1 MTARQFTIVIVV
13 GARPNFMKV
22 APIITAIRNYNEAM
36 GLKKSGKM
44 TVDGGVVLRHLLV
57 HTGQHYDATMSDQ
70 FFRDLGIENPDV
82 NLWVGSGSHAV
93 QTAEVMMRFEQVLL
107 KERPDAVL
115 VAGDVNSTIA
125 CALVASKIRYDGS
138 GHRPLVI
145 HVEAGLRSFDDEMP
159 EECNRILTD
168 HLSNLLFVTE
178 PSGRVN
184 LLKEGISENKI
195 YFVGNTMIDTLMA
208 FRERAQDDNF
218 LRELGLQ
225 GSTIGTS
232 PPLRVSRYA
241 LLTLHRPSN
250 VDDREAFHQILEGLS
265 EVSTKW
271 PVIFPAHPR
280 TCKRIE
286 EFGLQ
291 GYFVRNLQTSPFPT
305 DLDGT
310 PSPGIRIIPPQG
322 YLRFVCL
329 MKNADLVITDSGG
342 VQEETTCLG
351 VPCVTVRDN
360 TERPV
365 TIDHGTNIL
374 AGTTPAG
381 IRQAIARQIEGKRTD
396 IHPEKW
402 DGCAATRIVSVL
414 VEKLRAHAKS
424 LSSIEDGHDPG
435 STAEKSQEAVV
446 LESGRC
452 IPAIL

>member
-22 APIITAIRNYNEAM
+22 APIITAIRNYNQAM
-36 GLKKSGKM
+36 GLKKSSRM
-44 TVDGGVVLRHLLV
+44 AADGGVILRHLLV

-70 FFRDLGIENPDV
+70 FFRDLGMENPDV
-82 NLWVGSGSHAV
+82 NLCVGSGSHAV

-115 VAGDVNSTIA
+115 VVGDVNSTIA

-138 GHRPLVI
+138 GHRPIVI

-168 HLSNLLFVTE
+168 HLSNVLFVTE

-195 YFVGNTMIDTLMA
+195 FFVGNTMIDTLMA

-218 LRELGLQ
+218 LQELGLQ
-225 GSTIGTS
+225 ESTNRTD
-232 PPLRVSRYA
+232 PPIRVSTYA

-250 VDDREAFHQILEGLS
+250 VDDREAFHQILEGIS
-265 EVSTKW
+265 EVSAKW

-291 GYFVRNLQTSPFPT
+291 GYFVRNLNTSPFPL
-305 DLDGT
+305 DLDG
-310 PSPGIRIIPPQG
+310 PSSPGIRIIPPQG

-329 MKNADLVITDSGG
+329 MKNAGLVITDSGG

-351 VPCVTVRDN
+351 VSCVTVRDN

-374 AGTTPAG
+374 AGTTSAG
-381 IRQAIARQIEGKRTD
+381 IRHAIARQMVGKRTD
-396 IHPEKW
+396 MNPEKW

-414 VEKLRAHAKS
+414 VEKLSAHAIG
-424 LSSIEDGHDPG
+424 LSSHEDGRDPG
-435 STAEKSQEAVV
+435 PTAEKSQWDVEV
-446 LESGRC
+446 ESRRY
-452 IPAIL
+452 ISVIR